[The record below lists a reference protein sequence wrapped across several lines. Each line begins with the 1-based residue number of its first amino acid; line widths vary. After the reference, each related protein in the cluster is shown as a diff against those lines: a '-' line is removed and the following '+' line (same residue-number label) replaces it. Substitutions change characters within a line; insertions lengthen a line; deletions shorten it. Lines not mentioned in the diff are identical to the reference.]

1 MSKIKD
7 LKSNEENVL
16 NIVDVIELFSP
27 EKKSKYTELLLKCMK
42 STPNFKEH
50 TKEIR
55 AVLSKEFD
63 ETIEAKEWDKFTD
76 LQIMW
81 VYKFIDTFFN
91 FADLKKFTKFCEYNE
106 RGVIE
111 LKDVT
116 AYKDFDAVIHQLEI
130 AETKVIEK
138 ELEKQVIKVYEDDEW
153 SIVRPLTFNASKKY
167 GSRTKWCTTTENN
180 PEYFNKYS
188 KRGILVYCIS
198 KTKLYKTAA
207 FYSLDKN
214 EPEFSWWNEKDAR
227 IDSLDTELPSNIM
240 MLIRDIVKDPK
251 AKSNEALNTFN
262 EDGTVKKNK
271 SKALGDRIEQAVE
284 RASEV
289 MEQPD
294 APDEYTVRG

>member
-138 ELEKQVIKVYEDDEW
+138 ETIYVNIHKGVDDNEMILIKDKGNVAGPGENGMGDVKVFVTIINNTEFKSLTDIKEKYEPVIKEINYKNILPHNV
-153 SIVRPLTFNASKKY
+153 SKF
-167 GSRTKWCTTTENN
+167 SCV
-180 PEYFNKYS
+180 S
-188 KRGILVYCIS
+188 LV
-198 KTKLYKTAA
+198 
-207 FYSLDKN
+207 
-214 EPEFSWWNEKDAR
+214 
-227 IDSLDTELPSNIM
+227 
-240 MLIRDIVKDPK
+240 
-251 AKSNEALNTFN
+251 NT
-262 EDGTVKKNK
+262 
-271 SKALGDRIEQAVE
+271 
-284 RASEV
+284 
-289 MEQPD
+289 
-294 APDEYTVRG
+294 